1 VSGDSIRTRLTWGLA
16 FLCTAVIL
24 GIILNCAA
32 NSLNSDKAYAEN
44 LIRLHVVANSNL
56 PQDQDL
62 KLAVRD
68 EVLKEAE
75 RILSAADSKQG
86 AYALLE
92 TYQER
97 LRERAQAVVA
107 SAGFDYPVEV
117 KMGQFVFPYREY
129 GTMALPEGWYDAVR
143 IEIGAAQGDNWWCV
157 LFPPLCLAEL
167 EGDQHNLVSV
177 NGQSASGNRLV
188 FRFRL
193 WERIAATQY
202 AKAVK
207 KWWQAS
213 AAGFPP
219 ISD

>member
-1 VSGDSIRTRLTWGLA
+1 MSGDSIRTRLTWGLA

-117 KMGQFVFPYREY
+117 KMGRLFSYRSTEPWLCLKD
-129 GTMALPEGWYDAVR
+129 GMMR
-143 IEIGAAQGDNWWCV
+143 CV
-157 LFPPLCLAEL
+157 LKSALHKATTGGACCFPPVP
-167 EGDQHNLVSV
+167 G
-177 NGQSASGNRLV
+177 GIRG
-188 FRFRL
+188 
-193 WERIAATQY
+193 
-202 AKAVK
+202 
-207 KWWQAS
+207 
-213 AAGFPP
+213 
-219 ISD
+219 